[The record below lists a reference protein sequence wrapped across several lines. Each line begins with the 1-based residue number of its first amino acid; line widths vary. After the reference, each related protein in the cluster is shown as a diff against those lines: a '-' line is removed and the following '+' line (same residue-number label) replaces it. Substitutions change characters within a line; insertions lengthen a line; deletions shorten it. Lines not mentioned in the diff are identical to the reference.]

1 MMEQQEIIGKLQKI
15 ISPYARNQE
24 ALAKM
29 SRDTD
34 FIDDL
39 QVNSAH
45 IVDIVLDV
53 EDEFDIE
60 IDNESMEHMLT
71 VGAAI
76 DIVTL
81 KTRSA

>member
-1 MMEQQEIIGKLQKI
+1 MEQQEIIEKLKKI
-15 ISPYARNQE
+15 VSPYARNHE
-24 ALAKM
+24 ALTQM

-34 FIDDL
+34 FIEDL

-60 IDNESMEHMLT
+60 IDNASMEHMLS

-76 DIVTL
+76 DIVNH
-81 KTRSA
+81 KTRSL